1 VGLDYAR
8 VLKQPGSTFKP
19 FVLLAD
25 LLQPDPMGL
34 GTQFKGQP
42 LPGLRNADGASC
54 QVCDLKQAMTISNN
68 VIYHELAVRVGPRRW
83 PTRRGWP
90 ASTPR

>member
-34 GTQFKGQP
+34 GTQSRVATARAAQRRRGI
-42 LPGLRNADGASC
+42 LPGL
-54 QVCDLKQAMTISNN
+54 
-68 VIYHELAVRVGPRRW
+68 
-83 PTRRGWP
+83 
-90 ASTPR
+90 